1 MKLKINSSYATPTGF
16 IIPRSRMSGGKGEQY
31 CIVQILTGGVTHY
44 TSKHTTMNTKELR
57 KALNLS
63 QKERI
68 EIL

>member
-1 MKLKINSSYATPTGF
+1 MKLNINSSYATATGF

-31 CIVQILTGGVTHY
+31 CIMQILTGGVTHY
-44 TSKHTTMNTKELR
+44 TSKHATMSTKEIR

-68 EIL
+68 EIV